1 MAKVIEKD
9 GVLTLKL
16 STLEKIGALH
26 GDISVSSS
34 QLISKTEVPNPWTRK
49 HLRGF
54 RAPGTGFPFLIMLG
68 TMRFKGGKDFCAI
81 YKRTPAVIY
90 EFADAPFKRWV
101 VSIQR
106 YCEYPRIMAT
116 TAKKTSAK
124 KNVAKKSA
132 VKEEVAHQGVDWR
145 SLYLYAVSL
154 ITLLVC
160 LFTVINLINRG
171 LDLIVPDQGYV
182 DPYAV
187 QNGSKVDPEVIKQ
200 ANIDQ
205 NRRSAIRGIT
215 SSLVTLLVTVPV
227 YLYHWKMVR
236 KIAR

>member
-1 MAKVIEKD
+1 
-9 GVLTLKL
+9 
-16 STLEKIGALH
+16 
-26 GDISVSSS
+26 
-34 QLISKTEVPNPWTRK
+34 
-49 HLRGF
+49 
-54 RAPGTGFPFLIMLG
+54 
-68 TMRFKGGKDFCAI
+68 
-81 YKRTPAVIY
+81 
-90 EFADAPFKRWV
+90 
-101 VSIQR
+101 
-106 YCEYPRIMAT
+106 MAT

-171 LDLIVPDQGYV
+171 LDLIVPDYGYI

-187 QNGSKVDPEVIKQ
+187 QNGSKVDPEVIKE

-215 SSLVTLLVTVPV
+215 SSVVTLVVTIPV

-236 KIAR
+236 KLAR

>member
-1 MAKVIEKD
+1 
-9 GVLTLKL
+9 
-16 STLEKIGALH
+16 
-26 GDISVSSS
+26 
-34 QLISKTEVPNPWTRK
+34 
-49 HLRGF
+49 
-54 RAPGTGFPFLIMLG
+54 
-68 TMRFKGGKDFCAI
+68 
-81 YKRTPAVIY
+81 
-90 EFADAPFKRWV
+90 
-101 VSIQR
+101 
-106 YCEYPRIMAT
+106 MAT
-116 TAKKTSAK
+116 TAKKTTVKKTSAK
-124 KNVAKKSA
+124 KIVAKKSA

-160 LFTVINLINRG
+160 LFTVISLINRG

-182 DPYAV
+182 DPYAA
-187 QNGSKVDPEVIKQ
+187 QNDPKIDPEVIKQ

-215 SSLVTLLVTVPV
+215 SSLVTLLVAVPV

>member
-1 MAKVIEKD
+1 MA
-9 GVLTLKL
+9 
-16 STLEKIGALH
+16 S
-26 GDISVSSS
+26 
-34 QLISKTEVPNPWTRK
+34 
-49 HLRGF
+49 
-54 RAPGTGFPFLIMLG
+54 
-68 TMRFKGGKDFCAI
+68 
-81 YKRTPAVIY
+81 PA
-90 EFADAPFKRWV
+90 KK
-101 VSIQR
+101 S
-106 YCEYPRIMAT
+106 T
-116 TAKKTSAK
+116 TAKKS
-124 KNVAKKSA
+124 VAKKSA
-132 VKEEVAHQGVDWR
+132 AKVDAKEMHQGVDWR

-171 LDLIVPDQGYV
+171 LDFFVPDQGYV

-200 ANIDQ
+200 TNIDQ
-205 NRRSAIRGIT
+205 NRRNAIRGIT

>member
-1 MAKVIEKD
+1 MA
-9 GVLTLKL
+9 
-16 STLEKIGALH
+16 
-26 GDISVSSS
+26 
-34 QLISKTEVPNPWTRK
+34 
-49 HLRGF
+49 
-54 RAPGTGFPFLIMLG
+54 
-68 TMRFKGGKDFCAI
+68 
-81 YKRTPAVIY
+81 TPA
-90 EFADAPFKRWV
+90 KK
-101 VSIQR
+101 S
-106 YCEYPRIMAT
+106 T
-116 TAKKTSAK
+116 TAKKSASK
-124 KNVAKKSA
+124 VE
-132 VKEEVAHQGVDWR
+132 VKEMHQGVDWR

-171 LDLIVPDQGYV
+171 LDFFVPDQGYV

-236 KIAR
+236 KLAR

>member
-1 MAKVIEKD
+1 
-9 GVLTLKL
+9 
-16 STLEKIGALH
+16 
-26 GDISVSSS
+26 
-34 QLISKTEVPNPWTRK
+34 
-49 HLRGF
+49 
-54 RAPGTGFPFLIMLG
+54 
-68 TMRFKGGKDFCAI
+68 
-81 YKRTPAVIY
+81 
-90 EFADAPFKRWV
+90 
-101 VSIQR
+101 
-106 YCEYPRIMAT
+106 MAT
-116 TAKKTSAK
+116 TAKKTTIKKTTAK
-124 KNVAKKSA
+124 KIVAKKSA

-160 LFTVINLINRG
+160 LFTVISLINRG

-182 DPYAV
+182 DPYAA
-187 QNGSKVDPEVIKQ
+187 QNDPKIDPEVIKQ